1 MAGATASSFQSTAVA
16 APTRRAVCAQVQDM
30 LSQRADLPDGHP
42 DRATLRT
49 RSIVAG
55 LPLARRLAA
64 AWRGR
69 GEPLDDLNR
78 VAALALMKA
87 VDGYNP
93 SRQVAFVSYAV
104 PTIVG
109 ALKRHFRDST
119 WRVRVPPGIKS
130 LAVSIAPTSARLTQE
145 LGRPPTLQELAD
157 SVDATEEDVV
167 VALNSWLAHHP
178 DSLDALSTVGGG
190 ERLSPID
197 RVGEVD
203 ANVDKVNDLHDLGR
217 LLAALTVR
225 QQRILAMRFFDNMS
239 QAQIATQIGVSQ
251 MHISRLLVLTLAR
264 LRAGMPSEPSGS
276 STAVQ

>member
-1 MAGATASSFQSTAVA
+1 VAGATASSFQSTAVA

-69 GEPLDDLNR
+69 GEPLDDLHR

-251 MHISRLLVLTLAR
+251 MHVSRLLVLTLAR